1 MIVIKYQIKYQIDL
15 KDYLLKDDDPLINK
29 GFEKFDCQR

>member
-29 GFEKFDCQR
+29 LLNATSLE